1 MAQKRFRDSVF
12 LLASTLAA
20 LCLFLCPST
29 KVLMLLCAIF
39 FAVLLSALVERPA
52 ESRPFRP
59 AAAGLAVVFCW
70 GGFVLFWTTWRSS
83 PLLAGVFSRLGLNQ
97 SLTVGAMGL
106 LGSLVGFYGFYRL
119 ARRMDTLLDAMLG
132 IPVPGSA
139 KANAFLPL
147 SAAALFA
154 IQGNG
159 SLQNFVAIPIAVVLC
174 AMASTRLEPLL
185 TLPKK
190 YPKLSI
196 FCGLSAAGISWAGY
210 ALHPGLAG
218 FSAAVLSLPFVFFC
232 LLLFFRELSGLLDLS
247 DLPRCER
254 RGYVAVFL
262 VLAVFTAAVFFSS
275 NAFYGSKERFDLIYT
290 SDSPILVKGN
300 VYLLLLQ
307 YENDLRQPLFAVF
320 AAPFLGLSYLLSK
333 LLGASAPLHA
343 LLMNLPQV
351 GLLVLCAHLLGRM
364 LGLRPGWRLAF
375 AVLACCTWPVLL
387 FSVMME
393 QYIFAVFYLVCFVY
407 LLSCRDR
414 RDRLTLMGAGGTL
427 LTSLILLPVMSR
439 RNPVKDF
446 RGWYGDMLNR
456 GLEFILVLLAF
467 CRLDIILGVATYLIE
482 LSQFSGAKLT
492 TLDKLRQFTV
502 FLGSCLLAPQS
513 EAVVNTSGVLSWQLV
528 FPTAFSALGIAVA
541 GLCLLGFWLNRKDGT
556 ARLAGFWLVFSFLLL
571 FGMGWGTQENG
582 LILYS
587 LYFGWAILLLLFRL
601 GQALTAKLP
610 QLRPVLY
617 AVCLAVLVWQNLPA
631 MSRLLS
637 FAIQNYPA

>member
-1 MAQKRFRDSVF
+1 MSQKRFRDALL

-29 KVLMLLCAIF
+29 KVLMLQCAIF
-39 FAVLLSALVERPA
+39 CVVLLTALLEQPS

-70 GGFVLFWTTWRSS
+70 AGFVLFWTTWRSS
-83 PLLAGVFSRLGLNQ
+83 SLLAGVLGRCGLPQ
-97 SLTVGAMGL
+97 SL
-106 LGSLVGFYGFYRL
+106 LVGILGAVGSVAGFPAFYRL

-132 IPVPGSA
+132 IPVPGAA

-147 SAAALFA
+147 SAALLFA
-154 IQGNG
+154 LQGNG
-159 SLQNFVAIPIAVVLC
+159 SLHNFVSIPVAIVLC

-196 FCGLSAAGISWAGY
+196 FCGLSAAGICWAGY
-210 ALHPGLAG
+210 ALRPGLPG
-218 FSAAVLSLPFVFFC
+218 LVAAVVSFPFIFFC
-232 LLLFFRELSGLLDLS
+232 LLLFFRELSGLLSLS
-247 DLPRCER
+247 GLPRWEKL
-254 RGYVAVFL
+254 GYGIVFL
-262 VLAVFTAAVFFSS
+262 VLAIFTAAAFFSS
-275 NAFYGSKERFDLIYT
+275 NAFYGSEACYDLIYT
-290 SDSPILVKGN
+290 SDSPLLVKGN
-300 VYLLLLQ
+300 SYLLLLQ
-307 YENDLRQPLFAVF
+307 YENDLRQPLYAVF
-320 AAPFLGLSYLLSK
+320 AAPFLGLSFLLSK
-333 LLGASAPLHA
+333 LLGASASLHA

-351 GLLVLCAHLLGRM
+351 VLLLLSAHLLART
-364 LGLRPGWRLAF
+364 LGLSPRWRLAF
-375 AVLACCTWPVLL
+375 VVLACCTWPVLL

-393 QYIFAVFYLVCFVY
+393 QYVVAVFYLTCFVY
-407 LLSCRDR
+407 LLCCRDR

-446 RGWYGDMLNR
+446 RGWYEDVLSR
-456 GLEFILVLLAF
+456 GLEFIIFLLAF
-467 CRLDIILGVATYLIE
+467 CRLDIILGAATSLIE

-492 TLDKLRQFTV
+492 ALDKLRQFTV
-502 FLGSCLLAPQS
+502 FLGSCVLAPES
-513 EAVVNTSGVLSWQLV
+513 APAINSLGLISWQLV
-528 FPTAFSALGIAVA
+528 FPTAFSLLGICVA
-541 GLCLLGFWLNRKDGT
+541 GLCLLGFWFTRKDR
-556 ARLAGFWLVFSFLLL
+556 ASRMAGFWLVFSFVLL

-601 GQALTAKLP
+601 GQTLSARIP
-610 QLRPVLY
+610 QLRPALY
-617 AVCLAVLVWQNLPA
+617 AVCLVGLLWQNLPA
-631 MSRLLS
+631 MARLLS

>member
-12 LLASTLAA
+12 LLISTLAA

-39 FAVLLSALVERPA
+39 FLVLLSALVERPA
-52 ESRPFRP
+52 ETRPFRP

-70 GGFVLFWTTWRSS
+70 AGFVLFWTTWRSS

-97 SLTVGAMGL
+97 SLTVGMLGV
-106 LGSLVGFYGFYRL
+106 LGSLGGFYGFYRL

-147 SAAALFA
+147 SSAALFA
-154 IQGNG
+154 MQGNG
-159 SLQNFVAIPIAVVLC
+159 SIQNFIAIPIAVVLC
-174 AMASTRLEPLL
+174 AMASTRLEPLV

-190 YPKLSI
+190 HPKLSI
-196 FCGLSAAGISWAGY
+196 FCGLSAAGICWAGY
-210 ALHPGLAG
+210 ALHPGLTGLA
-218 FSAAVLSLPFVFFC
+218 AAVLSLPFVFFC

-247 DLPRCER
+247 DLPRWEVL
-254 RGYVAVFL
+254 GNFL
-262 VLAVFTAAVFFSS
+262 LFLALAIFTMAVFFSS
-275 NAFYGSKERFDLIYT
+275 SAFYGSQAPYDLIYT
-290 SDSPILVKGN
+290 SDSPLLVKEN
-300 VYLLLLQ
+300 AYLVLLQ
-307 YENDLRQPLFAVF
+307 YQNDLRQPLFAVF
-320 AAPFLGLSYLLSK
+320 AAPFLGLSFLLSR

-351 GLLVLCAHLLGRM
+351 GLLVLSAHLLGRM

-375 AVLACCTWPVLL
+375 VVLVCCTWPVLL

-393 QYIFAVFYLVCFVY
+393 QYIFAAFYLICFVY
-407 LLSCRDR
+407 LLCCHDR
-414 RDRLTLMGAGGTL
+414 RDRLTLIGAGGTL
-427 LTSLILLPVMSR
+427 LTSLIALPVMSR
-439 RNPVKDF
+439 RNPLRDF

-456 GLEFILVLLAF
+456 ALEFILALLVF
-467 CRLDIILGVATYLIE
+467 CRLDIILGAVTSLIE
-482 LSQFSGAKLT
+482 LSEFSGAKLT
-492 TLDKLRQFTV
+492 ALDKLRQFTV

-513 EAVVNTSGVLSWQLV
+513 EAVLNTSGVLSWQLV
-528 FPTAFSALGIAVA
+528 FPTAFSALGVAVA
-541 GLCLLGFWLNRKDGT
+541 GLCLLGFWLRRKDGV

-610 QLRPVLY
+610 QLRPELY
-617 AVCLAVLVWQNLPA
+617 AVCLAVLLWQNLPA
-631 MSRLLS
+631 MARLLS
-637 FAIQNYPA
+637 FAIHYYPA

>member
-12 LLASTLAA
+12 LLVSTLAA

-39 FAVLLSALVERPA
+39 FLVLLSALVERPA
-52 ESRPFRP
+52 ETRPFRP

-70 GGFVLFWTTWRSS
+70 AGFVLFWTTWRSS
-83 PLLAGVFSRLGLNQ
+83 TLLAGVFSRLGLNQ
-97 SLTVGAMGL
+97 SLTVGMLGV
-106 LGSLVGFYGFYRL
+106 LGSLGGFYGFYRL

-147 SAAALFA
+147 SAVMLFLL
-154 IQGNG
+154 QGNR
-159 SLQNFVAIPIAVVLC
+159 SIWHFVAIPIAVVLC

-185 TLPKK
+185 TLPKN

-210 ALHPGLAG
+210 VLHPGLAG
-218 FSAAVLSLPFVFFC
+218 LAAAVLSLPFVFFC
-232 LLLFFRELSGLLDLS
+232 LLLFFREMSGLLDLS
-247 DLPRCER
+247 GLPRWEKL
-254 RGYVAVFL
+254 GYGILFL
-262 VLAVFTAAVFFSS
+262 ALAIFTAAAFFSS
-275 NAFYGSKERFDLIYT
+275 NAFYGSQAPYDLIYT
-290 SDSPILVKGN
+290 SDSPLLVQEN
-300 VYLLLLQ
+300 AYLVLLQ
-307 YENDLRQPLFAVF
+307 YQNDLRQPLFAVF
-320 AAPFLGLSYLLSK
+320 AAPFLGLSFLLSR

-351 GLLVLCAHLLGRM
+351 ALLVLSAHLLGRT
-364 LGLRPGWRLAF
+364 LGLSPRWWLAF
-375 AVLACCTWPVLL
+375 VALACCTWPVLL

-393 QYIFAVFYLVCFVY
+393 QYIIAVFYLTCFVY
-407 LLSCRDR
+407 LLCCRDR

-456 GLEFILVLLAF
+456 GLEFVIFLLVF
-467 CRLDIILGVATYLIE
+467 CRLDIILGAVTSLIE
-482 LSQFSGAKLT
+482 LSEFSGAKLT
-492 TLDKLRQFTV
+492 ALDKLQQFTV

-513 EAVVNTSGVLSWQLV
+513 EAVLNTSGVLSWQLV

-541 GLCLLGFWLNRKDGT
+541 GLCLLGFWLNQKDGA

-587 LYFGWAILLLLFRL
+587 LYFGWAVWLLLFRL

-610 QLRPVLY
+610 QLRPALY
-617 AVCLAVLVWQNLPA
+617 AVCLAVLLWQNLPA
-631 MSRLLS
+631 MAQLLS
-637 FAIQNYPA
+637 FAIQNYPV